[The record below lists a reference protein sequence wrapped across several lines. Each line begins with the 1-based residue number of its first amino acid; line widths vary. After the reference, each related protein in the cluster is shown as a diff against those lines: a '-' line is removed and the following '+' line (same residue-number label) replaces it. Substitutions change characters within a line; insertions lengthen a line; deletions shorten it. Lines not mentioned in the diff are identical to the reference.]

1 MEDVLVEHGLF
12 GFGAD
17 KFGDGSI
24 PGSILL
30 EDGRYLVSGRQF
42 QLRRDYGSRLYRDY
56 HEAEQ
61 SHTIELKDVRNW
73 TTAVAQLA
81 EYCELEATQSGRKPR
96 GTIVLFGSGPGFCVT
111 DAEYNVVTQGAKI
124 INKVV
129 EDKNGFQLQILRRDA
144 ITAAAADVATTKDV
158 VFRALARAKENV
170 ASKRAR
176 DESGNAHTH
185 TRTDG
190 EGAGPQTVEVEPTAK
205 SLVHSSV
212 RSFVKQDR

>member
-1 MEDVLVEHGLF
+1 ALAARRETLGDQHPSTLTSIFNLGALLQKQGRLGDAIPLF
-12 GFGAD
+12 REE
-17 KFGDGSI
+17 
-24 PGSILL
+24 L
-30 EDGRYLVSGRQF
+30 EGYLVSGRQF
-42 QLRRDYGSRLYRDY
+42 PLHRDYGFRLYRDY
-56 HEAEQ
+56 HDAEQ

-190 EGAGPQTVEVEPTAK
+190 EGAGPQTV
-205 SLVHSSV
+205 
-212 RSFVKQDR
+212 